1 MLDKVLQLQGKLR
14 EVMTGESFAD
24 AAVRGVCS
32 DIENAA
38 TEFAQAVLDGLKQI
52 TQAQPENDAQ
62 ENRLMKADDSITAF
76 ILESRPQLE
85 RAGGRACST
94 CYHGNLFN
102 HSVACVLTNKT
113 RHMLH
118 CAVCDEWESRCEG
131 GYRKPAVKA

>member
-1 MLDKVLQLQGKLR
+1 MLDKILQLQAALR

-32 DIENAA
+32 DIENAC
-38 TEFAQAVLDGLKQI
+38 TELAQAVLDGLKAINQV
-52 TQAQPENDAQ
+52 APENDAQ
-62 ENRLMKADDSITAF
+62 ENRLMKADDLISEFVREA
-76 ILESRPQLE
+76 RPQLE
-85 RAGGRACST
+85 RAGGRACAT
-94 CYHGNLFN
+94 CYHGNLFDA
-102 HSVACVLTNKT
+102 SVACVLTNKT